1 MIACS
6 VKNLLLIDLGLAVA
20 FSTIVI
26 SALRVHPN
34 ERADGTDRLLH
45 FSAVQSSWF
54 GSIVFLTQPL
64 GAIASGWVTEAI
76 GRKHAMLLVN
86 VPHLIAWLMFY
97 FASTVTEMF
106 VAGVLLGLGVGLME
120 SPILTYVGE
129 ISHPSLRGILLAFS
143 HVTVIGG
150 MCLMYVIG
158 SLTTWRWAAALCAIC
173 PCVTVV
179 ALMFVSMRIS
189 VDVCCCYVFREMFRH
204 SQDMSRCINK

>member
-26 SALRVHPN
+26 PALRSTPS
-34 ERADGTDRLLH
+34 DRDEHHLH
-45 FSAVQSSWF
+45 FTPVQTSWF
-54 GSIVFLTQPL
+54 GSVVFLTQPL

-76 GRKHAMLLVN
+76 GRKRAMMLVT
-86 VPHLIAWLMFY
+86 VPHLIAWLMFF
-97 FASTVTEMF
+97 FAGTVSEMF

-129 ISHPSLRGILLAFS
+129 ISHPALRGILLAFS

-158 SLTTWRWAAALCAIC
+158 SLTTWRWAAALSAIC

-179 ALMFVSMRIS
+179 ALMFVSVHPS
-189 VDVCCCYVFREMFRH
+189 L
-204 SQDMSRCINK
+204 